1 MRTIYEAV
9 QAEAGVR
16 RLHGRAVV
24 PGMWY
29 VVRCYSPAFGPSRN
43 FAVVGGPY
51 YERGEASFLARIFR
65 ESDES
70 AHEPKPEEAEDE

>member
-1 MRTIYEAV
+1 MRTLYEAV
-9 QAEAGVR
+9 QAEAGAH
-16 RLHGRAVV
+16 RLHGHAVV

-29 VVRCYSPAFGPSRN
+29 VVRGYSPAFGPTRN
-43 FAVVGGPY
+43 VAVVGGPY

-70 AHEPKPEEAEDE
+70 AHEP